1 MNTQQLIVLQRT
13 FSSRRFTGTH
23 AAREE
28 SEVVELAAAFF
39 EMRFS
44 SLLIAFLRALQN
56 GGDTFQMAEP
66 IFRLER

>member
-1 MNTQQLIVLQRT
+1 
-13 FSSRRFTGTH
+13 
-23 AAREE
+23 
-28 SEVVELAAAFF
+28 VELAAAFF